1 MARWIAIGTVP
12 GWDDVAK
19 FTEELKAT
27 QAWRVDPRTTI
38 TTVFALADGRF
49 LAECH
54 AQKQA
59 DFEAWLQK
67 KGWRVESVTAITHL
81 AKTGEI
87 WKVA

>member
-1 MARWIAIGTVP
+1 MARWIAIGTAP

-19 FTEELKAT
+19 FTAELKAT
-27 QAWRVDPRTTI
+27 PEWRVDPRTTI
-38 TTVFALADGRF
+38 TTVMALADGR
-49 LAECH
+49 LMAECH

-67 KGWRVESVTAITHL
+67 KGWQVESLTTIKHL

-87 WKVA
+87 WKVS